1 MVPGGTRRRG
11 QSRQGGA
18 KLGGEAGTRSSA
30 ASTLFSSLW
39 AHLTIG
45 GYQDFWPPIQV
56 HVGDQATEDTVKLV
70 AAGQKQ
76 LIFQA
81 LAQQV
86 TGGPEGSRGSG

>member
-1 MVPGGTRRRG
+1 MVRVGRGGARRNQKAQAG
-11 QSRQGGA
+11 QGYGQARQGGA

-56 HVGDQATEDTVKLV
+56 HIGDQATEDTVKLV

-81 LAQQV
+81 LGQ
-86 TGGPEGSRGSG
+86 